1 MAGDAIG
8 VSDVWRTEL
17 ELDSNAFTMVQ
28 SASGK
33 GKTTLLS
40 ICYGLRKDY
49 EGRVLI
55 DGKDIRQRDH
65 QSWADWRTGSC
76 SLLFQDLKLFRELT
90 ALENIRLKADLSNS
104 FDQKQIESW
113 AERLGVGPYLNKACG
128 RLSLGQQQRMALI
141 RSLSQPF
148 DWLLLDEPFSHLDTD
163 NVRLAC
169 DLIKEVCA
177 MRGAG
182 MMLTT
187 LGESYFLEYDRKLKI

>member
-8 VSDVWRTEL
+8 VSDVWRTDL
-17 ELDSNAFTMVQ
+17 ELDSTAFTMVQ

-49 EGRVLI
+49 EGVVYFE
-55 DGKDIRQRDH
+55 GKDIRTKNEQD
-65 QSWADWRTGSC
+65 WADWRSGRC

-104 FDQKQIESW
+104 FDQKQVEQW
-113 AERLGVGPYLNKACG
+113 AEKLGVDRYLNKACG

-148 DWLLLDEPFSHLDTD
+148 DWLLLDEPFSHLDTE
-163 NVRLAC
+163 NVKLAC
-169 DLIKEVCA
+169 ELITEVCQQ
-177 MRGAG
+177 RGAG
-182 MMLTT
+182 LMLST